1 MIGPGGITSFFTSTP
16 CYIIIVNN
24 AQLGGI
30 SLIRRILITGYKPH
44 ELGIFNDKHPSIPI
58 IKKALEDRLRL
69 LIDEELEWIII
80 SGQQGVETWS
90 AEVVLTLKKEFP
102 ELKLAV
108 ITPFLEQEKNWQ
120 DIKKEKYLS
129 IVNQADFVTS
139 VTKKPYEAPWQF
151 IEKDKFI
158 IQNTDG
164 LLLVY
169 DEENEGSP
177 KYMKRLAEKYME
189 TNDYTILMI
198 TAYDLQV
205 IAEEIQQQDW

>member
-1 MIGPGGITSFFTSTP
+1 MLQR
-16 CYIIIVNN
+16 II
-24 AQLGGI
+24 
-30 SLIRRILITGYKPH
+30 ITGYRPH
-44 ELGIFNDKHPSIPI
+44 ELGIFNDKHPGIAI
-58 IKKALEDRLRL
+58 IKKALENRLRI
-69 LIDEELEWIII
+69 LIDEGLEWVII
-80 SGQQGVETWS
+80 SGQQGVETWGI
-90 AEVVLTLKKEFP
+90 EVILTLRKEFP
-102 ELKLAV
+102 HLKYAV

-120 DIKKEKYLS
+120 EQKKEKYQTL
-129 IVNQADFVTS
+129 VAQADFVTS

-164 LLLVY
+164 LLLIY

-189 TNDYTILMI
+189 THEYTLLMI

-205 IAEEIQQQDW
+205 VAEEIQQQDW